1 MSYEDII
8 KDSKFTYIK
17 PPKKYQLS
25 KDGHHIGVTFI
36 PKCGA
41 DIRFRIGKFSL
52 QLPKFK
58 IDKDLPLSWK
68 NYSDDPTSNKKFR
81 LSTRPVNQGVCG
93 SCFAVAVAT
102 CISDNFIFNPSNPL
116 DYNPSISPMYILSCI
131 DDPQVNTKCAGGN
144 PSGVI
149 DLIIENGIS
158 TNCCQDYYKICN
170 ASIYCNGSGD
180 KHMDHSSITPEQHD
194 SMIPE
199 CGYCSTIPQIY
210 NIKNKIISYDI
221 QAIKRHLMEYG
232 TAIAGYIIFNNFI
245 HSDHGKFEKTNGIYI
260 NSVDYLDPE
269 DPDNKKYNMSEPIG
283 GHAICIVGWGVD
295 TISFTDRNGV
305 TYNNQ
310 KIDYWVC
317 RNSWSEKWGLDGY
330 FKYAMYRNFDDLPP
344 IQNGVAFEMN
354 NTIHGQSGLGGII
367 LIFPNGITENKT
379 LKKVEC
385 NPDYTCDE
393 IIYVKDF
400 IDPKNVN
407 VKAKEAKARNYYI
420 VEFILLGLFLI
431 VLYFLFFRGKK
442 HRRHRKR

>member
-8 KDSKFTYIK
+8 KNSKFTYIK

-25 KDGHHIGVTFI
+25 KQGHHIGVTFI

-68 NYSDDPTSNKKFR
+68 NYSNDPTSNKKFR
-81 LSTRPVNQGVCG
+81 LSTRPVNQGSCG
-93 SCFAVAVAT
+93 SCFAIAIAT

-116 DYNPSISPMYILSCI
+116 DYNPSISPMYILSCTQDSQI
-131 DDPQVNTKCAGGN
+131 NTKCSGGN

-149 DLIIENGIS
+149 DFIIENGIS
-158 TNCCQDYYKICN
+158 TNCCQDYYKICE
-170 ASIYCNGSGD
+170 ASNYCNGSGE
-180 KHMDHSSITPEQHD
+180 KHMDHSSITPEEHD

-199 CGYCSTIPQIY
+199 CGYCSTIPEIY
-210 NIKNKIISYDI
+210 HIKNKIISYDI
-221 QAIKRHLMEYG
+221 QSIKRHLMEYG
-232 TAIAGYIIFNNFI
+232 TAIGGFIVYNNFI

-260 NSVDYLDPE
+260 NSVDYNTEISDII
-269 DPDNKKYNMSEPIG
+269 MSQPVG

-295 TISFTDRNGV
+295 TFSFTDRNGNV
-305 TYNNQ
+305 YNNQ
-310 KIDYWVC
+310 KIEYWLC

-330 FKYAMYRNFDDLPP
+330 FKYAMYTESKDLPP
-344 IQNGVAFEMN
+344 LQEGVSFEKD
-354 NTIHGQSGLGGII
+354 NTIGGQSGLGGII

-385 NPDYTCDE
+385 NPEYTCDK
-393 IIYVKDF
+393 IIHIKD
-400 IDPKNVN
+400 DDHKKDKD
-407 VKAKEAKARNYYI
+407 KAKDKDKDKDKDKHYYI

-431 VLYFLFFRGKK
+431 VLYFIFFRGKK
-442 HRRHRKR
+442 HRRHRRR